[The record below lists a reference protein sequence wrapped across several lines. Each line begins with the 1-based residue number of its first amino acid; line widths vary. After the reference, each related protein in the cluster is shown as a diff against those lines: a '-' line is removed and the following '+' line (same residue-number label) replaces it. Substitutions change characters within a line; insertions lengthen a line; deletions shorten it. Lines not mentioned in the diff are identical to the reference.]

1 MQREGSPVT
10 TPHMLYL
17 DNNATTRPD
26 PAVVAAMLP
35 YYETQWGNPSSL
47 HRFGREV
54 RQAVDRARE
63 AVAALVGARRASELI
78 FTSSGTE
85 ANNTAIRGICAA
97 QPGRRHLVTT
107 QVEHS
112 SVLQCC
118 RALEQEGYE
127 VSYCA
132 VDREGR
138 LSVEALQAAIR
149 PDTALVTTMWANN
162 ETGVCFPIGE
172 IAALCAQRG
181 VICHTDAVQV
191 AGKLPLH
198 VESVGV
204 ASLSISAHK
213 FHGPKGSGALYLRR
227 GTPFRPCLVGGGQEY
242 GRRSG
247 TENVPQIVG
256 MGVAAELAAAAAQEQ
271 ATGIA
276 QLRDQ
281 LEQGLLE
288 AMPHSLVNG
297 AAAPRVPNTTN
308 MSFTQVD
315 GEGLILALS
324 DAGLAAST
332 GSACSQ
338 GATEPSHVLRAMHLS
353 PEHLRGTLRLSLCR
367 ETTAA
372 MIVEALTIITQVVR
386 AQRAR

>member
-1 MQREGSPVT
+1 MI
-10 TPHMLYL
+10 YL

-35 YYETQWGNPSSL
+35 YYETHWGNPSSL

-63 AVAALVGARRASELI
+63 AVAALVGARRASEII

-85 ANNTAIRGICAA
+85 ANNTAIRGICMA
-97 QPGRRHLVTT
+97 QPQRRHIVTT

-112 SVLQCC
+112 SVLNCC
-118 RALEQEGYE
+118 RALEQEGYA
-127 VSYCA
+127 VSYLP

-138 LSVEALQAAIR
+138 VALADVATAIR
-149 PDTALVTTMWANN
+149 ADTAVVALMWANN
-162 ETGVCFPIGE
+162 ETGVCFPIAE
-172 IAALCAQRG
+172 VAACCAQRG
-181 VICHTDAVQV
+181 VYLHTDAVQA
-191 AGKLPLH
+191 AGKIPIA
-198 VESVGV
+198 VQEIGA
-204 ASLSISAHK
+204 ASLAISAHK
-213 FHGPKGSGALYLRR
+213 FHGAKGVGALYLQR

-247 TENVPQIVG
+247 TENVAQIVG
-256 MGVAAELAAAAAQEQ
+256 MGVAAELAATAAQQ
-271 ATGIA
+271 QVVHIA
-276 QLRDQ
+276 RLRDQ
-281 LEQGLLE
+281 LEKGLLE
-288 AMPHSLVNG
+288 ALPQSLVNG
-297 AAAPRVPNTTN
+297 AQAPRVPNTTN
-308 MSFTQVD
+308 LSFANVD

-338 GATEPSHVLRAMHLS
+338 GATEPSHVLRAMHLA

-367 ETTAA
+367 DTTPEL
-372 MIVEALTIITQVVR
+372 ITEALAIITRVVR
-386 AQRAR
+386 ERWARSH